1 MKYYKKLRAKLL
13 LDGITQEQLAKRLGL
28 ATCTVSLYFAGRIKR
43 RIDQIYT
50 ICDCLKIPY
59 TEIAEY
65 FPKGGV

>member
-28 ATCTVSLYFAGRIKR
+28 ATCTVSLYFTGRIKW
-43 RIDQIYT
+43 RIDQIYKV
-50 ICDCLKIPY
+50 CDCLGIPY
-59 TEIAEY
+59 AEISEY